1 MVPARTSLAARVPS
15 LPYPQHSDRVIGLG
29 DNVTRK
35 IIPLLAIL
43 TLTACASQP
52 EPPALRLASDGPTRT
67 LQDLNGSRIAM
78 PVGLF
83 LTSMDLDRDTR
94 ISPAEVAGGAADSF
108 NASDANADGYLRPI
122 ELETWSRTYLGSEYS
137 TPSRLQF
144 DQDQDG
150 RVSRDEF
157 MATFVE
163 IQRRLD
169 SDRDGALARAELL
182 VEINGLGMDPGA
194 IRAQIE
200 AEMRRNMQGRVR
212 EMCRRGGRGA

>member
-1 MVPARTSLAARVPS
+1 M
-15 LPYPQHSDRVIGLG
+15 
-29 DNVTRK
+29 TRK
-35 IIPLLAIL
+35 IFSLLAVL

-52 EPPALRLASDGPTRT
+52 EPPAPRLASNGSMRT

-94 ISPAEVAGGAADSF
+94 VSRTEVSGGAAESF
-108 NASDANADGYLRPI
+108 DASDANNDGYLRPI
-122 ELETWSRTYLGSEYS
+122 EFEAWSRTYLGSEYS
-137 TPSRLQF
+137 MPGRLQF
-144 DQDQDG
+144 DHDQDG

-157 MATFVE
+157 TGTFGE

-169 SDRDGALARAELL
+169 SDGDGALIRAELL
-182 VEINGLGMDPGA
+182 VEINGVGMDPGA

-212 EMCRRGGRGA
+212 EMCRRGGRGI